1 MAHRESGSG
10 SGGGLS
16 GPTERALWLALA
28 IAVPVLAVGLL
39 WLRSLGLSVL
49 GARGVIAVFVLGEVL
64 GVGGV
69 VFAIRAQVEAP
80 ERPQVSANALATARR
95 WVLSG
100 LVFLAGMAL
109 IAIGARF
116 APTALAS

>member
-1 MAHRESGSG
+1 
-10 SGGGLS
+10 
-16 GPTERALWLALA
+16 
-28 IAVPVLAVGLL
+28 
-39 WLRSLGLSVL
+39 
-49 GARGVIAVFVLGEVL
+49 
-64 GVGGV
+64 
-69 VFAIRAQVEAP
+69 
-80 ERPQVSANALATARR
+80 VSANALATARR